1 MGYLKNKK
9 GSLESSIVSVWTEAA
24 KKTEGNKFGM
34 ALQQAKEKGE
44 KTFTVAG
51 KIYDVKTEKL
61 VGGQKKLDKDKDGDI
76 DAKDFA
82 MIRKSK
88 EKKEG
93 AKPDFLDLDKD
104 GNKKEPM
111 KQAAKQAK
119 AKKENYE
126 VGTKERRDHTIQT
139 TPGQS
144 KEDFEKQV
152 EVMHQKKN
160 SMREAL
166 AKMWGI
172 EEKNNKN
179 PFDNVKEKKYN
190 GKKEGRTMTGKPE
203 TKVEV
208 EPEVNEKKK

>member
-9 GSLESSIVSVWTEAA
+9 GSLESSIISVWKEAA
-24 KKTEGNKFGM
+24 SKVKEGSKEEYQKFFNSALKKFKIDSPADLKSDAEKKKFFNYVD
-34 ALQQAKEKGE
+34 KNYTGE
-44 KTFTVAG
+44 KDEQVTRH
-51 KIYDVKTEKL
+51 IESL
-61 VGGQKKLDKDKDGDI
+61 
-76 DAKDFA
+76 
-82 MIRKSK
+82 RPSK
-88 EKKEG
+88 
-93 AKPDFLDLDKD
+93 
-104 GNKKEPM
+104 M
-111 KQAAKQAK
+111 KA
-119 AKKENYE
+119 ENYE
-126 VGTKERRDHTIQT
+126 VGTKERRDHTIET

-152 EVMHQKKN
+152 EVMHKKKN

-179 PFDNVKEKKYN
+179 PFDNIKEKKYN
-190 GKKEGRTMTGKPE
+190 KDKKEGRTMTGKPE

>member
-82 MIRKSK
+82 MLRKSK

-172 EEKNNKN
+172 NEKNNKN